1 MSNVLPEHVIA
12 TLRERR
18 QRAAKHDCQR
28 ERSQYAGFGF
38 NAETAAK
45 LDLARAIG
53 RARRVAQDK
62 IMDGFME
69 LISATSPAEA
79 EAWLQEQL
87 DRARG
92 KASP

>member
-18 QRAAKHDCQR
+18 QRAAKHDCPR

-53 RARRVAQDK
+53 RARRAAQDK
-62 IMDGFME
+62 IMDGYME
-69 LISATSPAEA
+69 LVSATSPADA
-79 EAWLQEQL
+79 DAWLQEL
-87 DRARG
+87 IDKSRG
-92 KASP
+92 NSS